1 MFDLCIYTKKADRIT
16 AVTRNC
22 CFSVSCS
29 SFFPIFVC
37 GNGEISVTK
46 PQLRVAA
53 KRYKPFYKKPQTQQP
68 MKLFDDKKITI
79 IIISFVIGLIFSG
92 YLIYDQQGVF
102 GEKDIITLG
111 ITVQIPVILTT
122 QFQFKVTT

>member
-1 MFDLCIYTKKADRIT
+1 
-16 AVTRNC
+16 
-22 CFSVSCS
+22 
-29 SFFPIFVC
+29 
-37 GNGEISVTK
+37 
-46 PQLRVAA
+46 
-53 KRYKPFYKKPQTQQP
+53 